1 MAITVV
7 ELTNN
12 TQSVETAYVLMR
24 RTLDLLPDG
33 VLIIGHDRKV
43 LYFNEAF
50 ERLWR
55 IPHDVA
61 EYGDI
66 AMLDHVVSQ
75 LDDPTSFVARVEQ
88 LYESSE
94 FSEDELTFKDG
105 RVFNRRSV
113 ALGDGGGG
121 YSRIWIFSDVTE
133 AWSARIDVL
142 TGLLNRR
149 AYANELP
156 EFMAST
162 EYGRTK
168 SFALVDVDQFKS
180 YNDSYGHAAG
190 DAVLERIGEILRH
203 ACDSNTAS
211 AYRIGGEEFAV
222 TCVSDDDDAAVSF
235 HQAILQHIR
244 QEVVKHDGN
253 HPHGIVTVSVGLGL
267 FSGPADAK
275 VVFASVD
282 RALYRAKK
290 LGRNT
295 IALEPIGHLS
305 GIASNQAPET
315 CNKLQDH
322 SSQRSMILTG
332 TG

>member
-1 MAITVV
+1 ML

-12 TQSVETAYVLMR
+12 AQSVQTAYALMR
-24 RTLDLLPDG
+24 RTLDVLPDG
-33 VLIIGHDRKV
+33 VLIIGHDREV

-50 ERLWR
+50 ERLWH
-55 IPHDVA
+55 IPREVA
-61 EYGDI
+61 ERGDN
-66 AMLDHVVSQ
+66 AMLDHVVGQ
-75 LDDPTSFVARVEQ
+75 LDDPTSFVALVEQ
-88 LYESSE
+88 LYQSPN

-113 ALGDGGGG
+113 ALEVGGGG

-133 AWSARIDVL
+133 AWSARIDAL

-149 AYANELP
+149 AYASELP

-162 EYGRTK
+162 EHGRVK

-190 DAVLERIGEILRH
+190 DSVLERIGEILRR
-203 ACDSNTAS
+203 ACDSNAAS

-222 TCVSDDDDAAVSF
+222 TCVSDSDDATVSF
-235 HQAILQHIR
+235 HQSILGEIR
-244 QEVVKHDGN
+244 AAGLKHRGN
-253 HPHGIVTVSVGLGL
+253 RPHDIVTVSVGLGL

-275 VVFASVD
+275 VVFAAVD

-295 IALEPIGHLS
+295 IALEPMSNLS
-305 GIASNQAPET
+305 RLTTDQKQNSPTQLHGN
-315 CNKLQDH
+315 
-322 SSQRSMILTG
+322 SSECSIMLTG

>member
-1 MAITVV
+1 MV

-12 TQSVETAYVLMR
+12 TQSVQTAYVLMR

-33 VLIIGHDRKV
+33 VLILGHEGKV

-55 IPHDVA
+55 IPRDVA
-61 EYGDI
+61 ACGDLG
-66 AMLDHVVSQ
+66 MLDHVASQ
-75 LDDPTSFVARVEQ
+75 LDDPTSFLALVEE
-88 LYESSE
+88 LDASSE

-113 ALGDGGGG
+113 ALEDGGG

-133 AWSARIDVL
+133 AWSARVDVL

-162 EYGRTK
+162 EHGHTK
-168 SFALVDVDQFKS
+168 SFALIDVDQFKS

-222 TCVSDDDDAAVSF
+222 TCVSDDDQAAISL
-235 HQAILQHIR
+235 HQEILQHVR
-244 QEVVKHDGN
+244 QEVVRHDGN

-267 FSGPADAK
+267 FSGPADARA
-275 VVFASVD
+275 VFTSVD
-282 RALYRAKK
+282 RALYRAKS

-295 IALEPIGHLS
+295 IALEPMGKLS
-305 GIASNQAPET
+305 RNNSDQTTEIPRTLPNPIQNS
-315 CNKLQDH
+315 
-322 SSQRSMILTG
+322 IVLTG
-332 TG
+332 TS

>member
-1 MAITVV
+1 MV

-12 TQSVETAYVLMR
+12 TQSVQTAYVLMR

-33 VLIIGHDRKV
+33 VLILGHDRKV

-55 IPHDVA
+55 IPRDVA
-61 EYGDI
+61 ACGDL
-66 AMLDHVVSQ
+66 AMLDHVASQ
-75 LDDPTSFVARVEQ
+75 LDDPTSFLALVEE
-88 LYESSE
+88 LDASSE

-105 RVFNRRSV
+105 RVFNRRSA
-113 ALGDGGGG
+113 ALEDGGG

-133 AWSARIDVL
+133 AWSARVDVL

-162 EYGRTK
+162 EHGHTK
-168 SFALVDVDQFKS
+168 SFALIDVDQFKS

-222 TCVSDDDDAAVSF
+222 TCVSDDDQAAISL
-235 HQAILQHIR
+235 HQEILQHVR
-244 QEVVKHDGN
+244 QEVVRHDGN

-267 FSGPADAK
+267 FSGPADARA
-275 VVFASVD
+275 VFTSVD
-282 RALYRAKK
+282 RALYRAKS

-295 IALEPIGHLS
+295 IALEPMGKLS
-305 GIASNQAPET
+305 RNNSDQTTEIPRTLPNPIQNS
-315 CNKLQDH
+315 
-322 SSQRSMILTG
+322 IVLTG
-332 TG
+332 TS